1 MIVYWYHITVGGR
14 PSEMKSENTIGS
26 KIQKYRK
33 LQNMTQDELSKRSGI
48 YLSTIKKYESGER
61 NPKPD
66 QLQKISEA
74 LGVSIT
80 VFLDFDINTV
90 SDVISLIMKL
100 DEQSSLK
107 ISADKDAQG
116 AFVPGTVRLSFDDPQ
131 INDAIC
137 AYLEC
142 KDQLNVISDNSDPA
156 VVETSIQS
164 TDETK
169 NRLLLYSEDIKKSA
183 Q

>member
-1 MIVYWYHITVGGR
+1 
-14 PSEMKSENTIGS
+14 MKSENMIGAR
-26 KIQKYRK
+26 IQKYRK

-48 YLSTIKKYESGER
+48 YLSTIKKYEGGER

-107 ISADKDAQG
+107 ISADKDVQG
-116 AFVPGTVRLSFDDPQ
+116 NFMPSTVRLVFDDPQ

-137 AYLEC
+137 AYLEG

-169 NRLLLYSEDIKKSA
+169 NRLLLYSEYIKKSA

>member
-1 MIVYWYHITVGGR
+1 M
-14 PSEMKSENTIGS
+14 
-26 KIQKYRK
+26 
-33 LQNMTQDELSKRSGI
+33 
-48 YLSTIKKYESGER
+48 
-61 NPKPD
+61 
-66 QLQKISEA
+66 
-74 LGVSIT
+74 GVSIT

-116 AFVPGTVRLSFDDPQ
+116 TFVPGTVRLAFDDPQ

-137 AYLEC
+137 SYLEY
-142 KDQLNVISDNSDPA
+142 KNNLDFISYESSDPA
-156 VVETSIQS
+156 VIETSLQS
-164 TDETK
+164 LDDSK
-169 NRLLLYSEDIKKSA
+169 KRLLFFNDRIKKSA

>member
-1 MIVYWYHITVGGR
+1 
-14 PSEMKSENTIGS
+14 MKSENMIGAR
-26 KIQKYRK
+26 IQKYRK

-107 ISADKDAQG
+107 ISADKDVQG
-116 AFVPGTVRLSFDDPQ
+116 KFMPDTVRLVFDDPQ

-137 AYLEC
+137 SYLEC
-142 KDQLNVISDNSDPA
+142 KEQLNGISENSDPA
-156 VVETSIQS
+156 VVETSIRS

-169 NRLLLYSEDIKKSA
+169 NRLLLYSEYIKKSA

>member
-1 MIVYWYHITVGGR
+1 
-14 PSEMKSENTIGS
+14 MKSENMIGAR
-26 KIQKYRK
+26 IQKYRK

-107 ISADKDAQG
+107 ISADKDAQ
-116 AFVPGTVRLSFDDPQ
+116 
-131 INDAIC
+131 
-137 AYLEC
+137 
-142 KDQLNVISDNSDPA
+142 
-156 VVETSIQS
+156 
-164 TDETK
+164 
-169 NRLLLYSEDIKKSA
+169 
-183 Q
+183 

>member
-1 MIVYWYHITVGGR
+1 M
-14 PSEMKSENTIGS
+14 
-26 KIQKYRK
+26 
-33 LQNMTQDELSKRSGI
+33 
-48 YLSTIKKYESGER
+48 
-61 NPKPD
+61 
-66 QLQKISEA
+66 SEA

-107 ISADKDAQG
+107 ISADKDVQG
-116 AFVPGTVRLSFDDPQ
+116 AFVPGTVRLAFDDPQ

-137 AYLEC
+137 SYLEC
-142 KDQLNVISDNSDPA
+142 KEQLNVIADNSDPA
-156 VVETSIQS
+156 VVETSIRS

-169 NRLLLYSEDIKKSA
+169 NRLLLYSEYIKKSA

>member
-1 MIVYWYHITVGGR
+1 
-14 PSEMKSENTIGS
+14 MKSENTIGS

-116 AFVPGTVRLSFDDPQ
+116 AYVPGTVRLVFDDPQ

-137 AYLEC
+137 SYLEY
-142 KDQLNVISDNSDPA
+142 KDQLDVISGNSDPA

-169 NRLLLYSEDIKKSA
+169 NRLLLYSEYIKKSA